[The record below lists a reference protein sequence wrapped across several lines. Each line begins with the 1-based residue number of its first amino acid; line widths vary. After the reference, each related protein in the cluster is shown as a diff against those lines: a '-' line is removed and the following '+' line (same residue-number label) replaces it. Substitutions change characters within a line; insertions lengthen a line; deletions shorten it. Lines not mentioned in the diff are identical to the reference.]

1 MDALQS
7 LDLHPPPMPMK
18 FLVYISISLLFVLSS
33 CKSEQSVVRNTEKIR
48 PRSAIFVLKQNEKK
62 WMPYHQA
69 GMKVEGGFVSPEEE
83 IDFKA
88 NVRMSKDSAVW
99 MSLSPAL
106 GIEIARTL
114 ILKDSI
120 KVLSKIPDNKF
131 AFITGIEDLE
141 KFVHFDLDLED
152 LQNLI
157 FGQPIGI
164 DRIGGKFK
172 SDVDSASYIIQTRY
186 KRRIKKSLELI
197 QNNTDTIPNGD
208 DERIKAREKRMQQRM
223 EEDGLILSKYW
234 FDTETFL
241 LNKTQFNDAFNG
253 RLVEIENL
261 QWNTEN
267 PEQQYPSLIVVH
279 VNDNGKLFSFTWEVN
294 RCVTDRTFEF
304 QFEIPEGYPIKKSL

>member
-1 MDALQS
+1 
-7 LDLHPPPMPMK
+7 
-18 FLVYISISLLFVLSS
+18 LVGLSS
-33 CKSEQSVVRNTEKIR
+33 CKSEQAIIRTSEKVR

-69 GMKVEGGFVSPEEE
+69 GMKVEGGFTSADEE

-172 SDVDSASYIIQTRY
+172 SDVDSAHYIIQTRY

-197 QNNTDTIPNGD
+197 QNNTDSIPNGID
-208 DERIKAREKRMQQRM
+208 DHERIKAREKRMQQRM

-234 FDTETFL
+234 FDAENFL
-241 LNKTQFNDAFNG
+241 LKKTQFNDAFNG
-253 RLVEIENL
+253 RFVEIENL

-279 VNDNGKLFSFTWEVN
+279 VNDNGKQFSFTWEVN

-304 QFEIPEGYPIKKSL
+304 QFEIPEGYPIKKSI

>member
-1 MDALQS
+1 
-7 LDLHPPPMPMK
+7 MK
-18 FLVYISISLLFVLSS
+18 FPVFFILLFLVGLSS
-33 CKSEQSVVRNTEKIR
+33 CKSEQAIIRTSEKVR

-69 GMKVEGGFVSPEEE
+69 GMKVEGGFTSADEE

-172 SDVDSASYIIQTRY
+172 SDVDSAHYIIQTRY

-197 QNNTDTIPNGD
+197 QNNTDSIPNGID
-208 DERIKAREKRMQQRM
+208 DHERIKAREKRMQQRM

-234 FDTETFL
+234 FDAENFL
-241 LNKTQFNDAFNG
+241 LKKTQFNDAFNG
-253 RLVEIENL
+253 RFVEIENL

-279 VNDNGKLFSFTWEVN
+279 VNDNGKQFSFTWEVN

-304 QFEIPEGYPIKKSL
+304 QFEIPEGYPIKKSI

>member
-1 MDALQS
+1 
-7 LDLHPPPMPMK
+7 MK
-18 FLVYISISLLFVLSS
+18 FPVTTIILFLVVLSS
-33 CKSEQSVVRNTEKIR
+33 CKSEQAVIQTSEKVR

-69 GMKVEGGFVSPEEE
+69 GMKVEGGFTSPDED

-99 MSLSPAL
+99 LSLSPAL

-172 SDVDSASYIIQTRY
+172 SDVDSAHYVIQTRY

-197 QNNTDTIPNGD
+197 QNNTDSIPASED
-208 DERIKAREKRMQQRM
+208 DHERIKNRERRMQQRM

-234 FDTETFL
+234 FDAENFL
-241 LNKTQFNDAFNG
+241 LKKTEFNDAFNG
-253 RLVEIENL
+253 RFVEIENL

-279 VNDNGKLFSFTWEVN
+279 VNDNGKHFSFTWEVN

-304 QFEIPEGYPIKKSL
+304 PFEIPEGYPIKKSL

>member
-1 MDALQS
+1 
-7 LDLHPPPMPMK
+7 MK
-18 FLVYISISLLFVLSS
+18 FPVFFILLFLVGLSS
-33 CKSEQSVVRNTEKIR
+33 CTSEQAIIRTSEKVR

-69 GMKVEGGFVSPEEE
+69 GMKVEGGFTSPDEE

-172 SDVDSASYIIQTRY
+172 SDVDSAHYVIQTRY

-197 QNNTDTIPNGD
+197 QNNTDSIPNGVD
-208 DERIKAREKRMQQRM
+208 DHERIKAREKRMQQRM

-234 FDTETFL
+234 FDAESFL
-241 LNKTQFNDAFNG
+241 LKKTQFNDAFNG

-279 VNDNGKLFSFTWEVN
+279 VNDNGKQFSFTWEVN

>member
-1 MDALQS
+1 
-7 LDLHPPPMPMK
+7 MK
-18 FLVYISISLLFVLSS
+18 FPVFFILLFLVGLSS
-33 CKSEQSVVRNTEKIR
+33 CKSEQAIIRTSEKVR

-69 GMKVEGGFVSPEEE
+69 GMKVEGGFTSPDEE

-172 SDVDSASYIIQTRY
+172 SDVDSAHYIIQTRY

-197 QNNTDTIPNGD
+197 QNNTDSIPNGED
-208 DERIKAREKRMQQRM
+208 DHERIKVREKRMQQRM

-234 FDTETFL
+234 FDAENFL
-241 LNKTQFNDAFNG
+241 LKKTQFNDAFNG
-253 RLVEIENL
+253 RFVEIENL

-279 VNDNGKLFSFTWEVN
+279 VNDNGKQFSFTWEVN

>member
-1 MDALQS
+1 
-7 LDLHPPPMPMK
+7 MK
-18 FLVYISISLLFVLSS
+18 FPVFFILLFLVGLSS
-33 CKSEQSVVRNTEKIR
+33 CTSEQAIIRTSEKVR

-69 GMKVEGGFVSPEEE
+69 GMKVEGGFTSPDEE

-172 SDVDSASYIIQTRY
+172 SDVDSAHYVIQTRY

-197 QNNTDTIPNGD
+197 QNNTDSIPNGVD
-208 DERIKAREKRMQQRM
+208 DHERIKAREKRMQQRM

-234 FDTETFL
+234 FDAENFL
-241 LNKTQFNDAFNG
+241 LKKTQFNDAFNG
-253 RLVEIENL
+253 RFVEIENL

-279 VNDNGKLFSFTWEVN
+279 VNDNGKQFSFTWEVN

>member
-1 MDALQS
+1 
-7 LDLHPPPMPMK
+7 MK
-18 FLVYISISLLFVLSS
+18 FSTTLLVIIIIALSS
-33 CKSEQSVVRNTEKIR
+33 CKTEKIAMRTTEKVR

-69 GMKVEGGFVSPEEE
+69 GMKIEGGFSSPDEEL
-83 IDFKA
+83 DFKA
-88 NVRMSKDSAVW
+88 NVRIAKDSAVW
-99 MSLSPAL
+99 MSISPAL

-114 ILKDSI
+114 VLKDSI

-152 LQNLI
+152 LQSLI

-172 SDVDSASYIIQTRY
+172 SDEDTAHYIIQTRY

-197 QNNTDTIPNGD
+197 QNNSDTLANHPDEN
-208 DERIKAREKRMQQRM
+208 ERIKAREKRMQQRM

-234 FDTETFL
+234 FDAETYL
-241 LNKTQFNDAFNG
+241 LKKTQFNDAYNG

-261 QWNTEN
+261 QWNVEN
-267 PEQQYPSLIVVH
+267 PAQQYPSLILVH
-279 VNDNGKLFSFTWEVN
+279 VNDNGKLFSFSWEVN

>member
-1 MDALQS
+1 
-7 LDLHPPPMPMK
+7 
-18 FLVYISISLLFVLSS
+18 
-33 CKSEQSVVRNTEKIR
+33 
-48 PRSAIFVLKQNEKK
+48 
-62 WMPYHQA
+62 MPYHQA

-172 SDVDSASYIIQTRY
+172 SDVDSAHYVIQTRY

-197 QNNTDTIPNGD
+197 QNNTDSIPNGVD
-208 DERIKAREKRMQQRM
+208 DHERIKAREKRMQQRM

-234 FDTETFL
+234 FDAESFL
-241 LNKTQFNDAFNG
+241 LKKTQFNDAFNG

-279 VNDNGKLFSFTWEVN
+279 VNDNGKQFSFTWEVN